1 MKNNSIGIYTA
12 AVLAMF
18 FWSLSYIWYK
28 EVFQFYKPITLVVG
42 RLSISAIFLF
52 ITVGLI
58 MRKLTKMKVS
68 DLKYFLLLAFFEP
81 FLYFI
86 GESFGMTMVSPTLGA
101 VIIATIPLF
110 SPLGEFYL
118 YNTRITL
125 MNFIGVLFS
134 VIGVAMVVFYRGFGK
149 LDANPLGIA
158 CMFLAVFAGLSYSLA
173 LRKLTERYSVF
184 TIITYQNTIALIYFI
199 PLFFIFEFNHF
210 LTVGVSLR
218 TLIPVVKLGII
229 ASTFAFLL
237 FMHSVKHLGVT
248 KANAFA
254 NAIPVM
260 TAFLSY
266 FLINETITLVKALG
280 IVMVVLGLF
289 LSQIPQKRFRNIFA
303 FIPVGLITRARLRKN
318 E

>member
-1 MKNNSIGIYTA
+1 MRKSPLFVYMA
-12 AVLAMF
+12 AVFAMF

-28 EVFQFYKPITLVVG
+28 EVFEFYKPITLVVG
-42 RLSISAIFLF
+42 RLVVSSIFLF
-52 ITVGLI
+52 TITGA
-58 MRKLTKMKVS
+58 MGKLTKILPGDFK
-68 DLKYFLLLAFFEP
+68 LFLLLAFFEP

-110 SPLGEFYL
+110 SPLGEYYL
-118 YNTRITL
+118 YKTRITI

-134 VIGVAMVVFYRGFGK
+134 VIGVAMVVFYKGFGN
-149 LDANPLGIA
+149 LDANPIGIA

-173 LRKLTERYSVF
+173 LRKLTERYSIF

-210 LTVGVSLR
+210 ITVGVSTR
-218 TLIPVVKLGII
+218 TLIPIVKLGII

-266 FLINETITLVKALG
+266 FLLNETITLVKALG
-280 IVMVVLGLF
+280 IGLVVFGLF
-289 LSQIPQKRFRNIFA
+289 LSQIQQKRVKNIFA